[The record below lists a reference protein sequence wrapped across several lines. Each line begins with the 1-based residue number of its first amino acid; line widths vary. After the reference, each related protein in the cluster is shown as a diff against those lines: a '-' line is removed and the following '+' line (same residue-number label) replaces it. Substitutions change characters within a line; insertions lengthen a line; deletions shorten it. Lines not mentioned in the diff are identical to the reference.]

1 MLAALA
7 GSRAEV
13 EDRSSGGGGALCGSR
28 NAFALSKQCNV
39 IGGDVRG
46 AIHEGRMDCSPIYL
60 SEIEGLQRYL
70 VVEIAANEVK
80 DGRPSAR

>member
-1 MLAALA
+1 MPWHFLHNAMFF
-7 GSRAEV
+7 
-13 EDRSSGGGGALCGSR
+13 GG
-28 NAFALSKQCNV
+28 NV
-39 IGGDVRG
+39 RE
-46 AIHEGRMDCSPIYL
+46 AIHEGCADCTPIYL

>member
-1 MLAALA
+1 MKE
-7 GSRAEV
+7 GR
-13 EDRSSGGGGALCGSR
+13 LCGSR
-28 NAFALSKQCNV
+28 NALALPHDTRF
-39 IGGDVRG
+39 IGGNVRE
-46 AIHEGRMDCSPIYL
+46 AIHEGRVVCSPIYL

>member
-1 MLAALA
+1 VKEWALYAAP
-7 GSRAEV
+7 GMPSHF
-13 EDRSSGGGGALCGSR
+13 R
-28 NAFALSKQCNV
+28 NKCNV
-39 IGGDVRG
+39 IGGDVRE
-46 AIHEGRMDCSPIYL
+46 AIHEGRTDCSPIYL

>member
-1 MLAALA
+1 M
-7 GSRAEV
+7 
-13 EDRSSGGGGALCGSR
+13 
-28 NAFALSKQCNV
+28 QCY
-39 IGGDVRG
+39 RRRRE
-46 AIHEGRMDCSPIYL
+46 AIHEGRTDCSPIYL

>member
-1 MLAALA
+1 VLSALA
-7 GSRAEV
+7 GSRAQV
-13 EDRSSGGGGALCGSR
+13 EDCSSEGVGALCGSG

-39 IGGDVRG
+39 IGGT
-46 AIHEGRMDCSPIYL
+46 DCSPIYL

>member
-1 MLAALA
+1 M
-7 GSRAEV
+7 
-13 EDRSSGGGGALCGSR
+13 
-28 NAFALSKQCNV
+28 F
-39 IGGDVRG
+39 IGGNVRE
-46 AIHEGRMDCSPIYL
+46 AIHEGRSGCAPICL

>member
-1 MLAALA
+1 MRLRECL
-7 GSRAEV
+7 RTFETM
-13 EDRSSGGGGALCGSR
+13 
-28 NAFALSKQCNV
+28 QCY
-39 IGGDVRG
+39 RRRRE
-46 AIHEGRMDCSPIYL
+46 AIHEGRTDCSPIYL